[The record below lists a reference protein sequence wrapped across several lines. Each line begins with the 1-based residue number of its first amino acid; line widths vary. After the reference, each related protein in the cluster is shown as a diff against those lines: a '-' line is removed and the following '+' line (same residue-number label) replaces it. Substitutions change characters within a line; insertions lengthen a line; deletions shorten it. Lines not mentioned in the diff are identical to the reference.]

1 MPSPK
6 YTQLIIKNTFTSSV
20 IRMGSYNYW
29 NWRQG
34 KIDWSLYYI
43 PIALPTMCSMLS
55 RCSWK
60 CNKHLDTFQNVVE
73 RKLVELIFCWK
84 KLDYELS
91 FVVFWKNITSST
103 CLLWLASK
111 QLSILLPSLWYCLSY
126 CYKEFLKCLKIYM
139 ALQDR
144 RRKICKYL
152 GKWVEVG

>member
-6 YTQLIIKNTFTSSV
+6 YTQLIIKNTFTSPV
-20 IRMGSYNYW
+20 IRMGSYNYCS
-29 NWRQG
+29 WRQG
-34 KIDWSLYYI
+34 KI
-43 PIALPTMCSMLS
+43 A
-55 RCSWK
+55 WK
-60 CNKHLDTFQNVVE
+60 CNKHLDTFQNVFE

-84 KLDYELS
+84 KLDYQLS

-111 QLSILLPSLWYCLSY
+111 ELSILLPSLWYCLSY

-144 RRKICKYL
+144 HRKICKYL